1 MKDKTTDSSTPM
13 KHRLLLFL
21 ANTVVGLYVGYLWN
35 YRWGGIGMGDT
46 FVPPIFTQTNLLFS
60 LWFVTFL
67 VIDFVIIQRL
77 IKSFGWFKPT
87 ANEE

>member
-1 MKDKTTDSSTPM
+1 MTDKTQDANLL
-13 KHRLLLFL
+13 KHRLLLFF
-21 ANTVVGLYVGYLWN
+21 ANFVVGLYVGYLWN
-35 YRWGGIGMGDT
+35 YRWGGIGMSDAY
-46 FVPPIFTQTNLLFS
+46 VPSFFTQTNLLFS

-87 ANEE
+87 AKEE